1 MVEKEK
7 QARKL
12 REERLEWREKGTKR
26 DKEQKSRRGARRE
39 SNNGEKMYGQHV
51 VINKRSSSA

>member
-1 MVEKEK
+1 MIEKEK

-26 DKEQKSRRGARRE
+26 DKERSRRGARRE